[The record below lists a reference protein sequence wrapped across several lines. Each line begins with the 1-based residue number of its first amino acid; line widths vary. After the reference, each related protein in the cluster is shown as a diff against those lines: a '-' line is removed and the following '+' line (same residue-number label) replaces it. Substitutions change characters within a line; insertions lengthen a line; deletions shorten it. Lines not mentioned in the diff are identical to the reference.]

1 MKKDFMKFQ
10 ISKEAMNELK
20 GGGLQRCHC
29 GGTTKQEFV
38 TSGET
43 YAQLEK
49 QVGSICGDAGW
60 ACTPI

>member
-29 GGTTKQEFV
+29 GGTEKQDFI
-38 TSGET
+38 TWGTT
-43 YAQLEK
+43 YAELEVVAGGK
-49 QVGSICGDAGW
+49 CGGAGW
-60 ACTPI
+60 ACTPV